1 MFSFIRVIIENLR
14 FDFSIQVDPVIVQA
28 PRDVEIHIDEI
39 DSYESRPLF
48 ECQAVGHPL
57 PVIEW
62 FRNGLVGVYNISCFQ
77 NSSKLIFSEL
87 NWIIRNTR
95 SPTVVPI

>member
-1 MFSFIRVIIENLR
+1 MFKIR
-14 FDFSIQVDPVIVQA
+14 FFIQVDPVIVQA

-39 DSYESRPLF
+39 DSYERRPLF

-62 FRNGLVGVYNISCFQ
+62 FRNGLA
-77 NSSKLIFSEL
+77 
-87 NWIIRNTR
+87 
-95 SPTVVPI
+95 